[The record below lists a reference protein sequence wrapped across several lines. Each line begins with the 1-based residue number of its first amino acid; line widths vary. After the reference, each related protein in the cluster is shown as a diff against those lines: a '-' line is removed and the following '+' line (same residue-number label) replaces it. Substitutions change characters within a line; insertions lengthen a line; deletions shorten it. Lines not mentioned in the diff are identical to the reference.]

1 MNEMKIIFVLYFLCE
16 GNLEA
21 KIREMESR
29 LGDSTA
35 TTKEKE
41 VAISDINQVQIRIF
55 EEKTLGC
62 IKMTSHPWAMVL
74 L

>member
-1 MNEMKIIFVLYFLCE
+1 MKCKLFQFLFFCE

-55 EEKTLGC
+55 REKTLGC
-62 IKMTSHPWAMVL
+62 TKMTSLPLAMVL